1 MDKLLAI
8 EEMEFDS
15 VASTSN
21 QKVDFEIDPDKYRK
35 YLNINPIW
43 SFLSLS
49 KDEYFNLSISDRKSH
64 IENYYRYMLNGK
76 NRFFFFVSFL
86 LFYRFSQLVS

>member
-1 MDKLLAI
+1 MDKLLAV
-8 EEMEFDS
+8 EEMELDS
-15 VASTSN
+15 VTSTSN

-64 IENYYRYMLNGK
+64 IENYYRYMWNGK
-76 NRFFFFVSFL
+76 NRFFCFVSICFIG
-86 LFYRFSQLVS
+86 LVS